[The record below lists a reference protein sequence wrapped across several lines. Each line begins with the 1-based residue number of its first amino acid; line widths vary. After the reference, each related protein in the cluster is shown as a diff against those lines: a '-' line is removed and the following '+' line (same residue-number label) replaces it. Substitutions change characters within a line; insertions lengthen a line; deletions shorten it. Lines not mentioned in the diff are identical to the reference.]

1 MCPDGPA
8 RTGLVP
14 TEFISACL
22 RSCSSAPI
30 SFFPPS
36 LPKPPRSWK
45 HGAWM
50 RPAQGEI
57 KIWPC
62 AQIFPLHRKQ
72 DRQIRTGTIPR
83 HAYRHVHFGSY
94 NNALIALLHGPNLTN
109 SVFSSVSLPINTVL
123 IVGTTLGILGTYL
136 LCCVGTCRVVP
147 HLIYNA

>member
-1 MCPDGPA
+1 MSNLSSIKRSSARIVMCPDGPA

-109 SVFSSVSLPINTVL
+109 SVSIMLGVIGGIGGIGRIDSNSTVL
-123 IVGTTLGILGTYL
+123 VGY
-136 LCCVGTCRVVP
+136 V
-147 HLIYNA
+147 